1 MTQHTRILH
10 RSLNAQYPTA
20 KSAKGC
26 YIKDS
31 QGKQYIDASG
41 GAAVSCLGHGHD
53 RVIGA
58 MKAQIDRLQFVHTSF
73 FTSDPAEEL
82 AQRLASAAPGGK
94 WRVFFVSGGSEAT
107 EAALK
112 LCRQLWVERGEAQRD
127 HFFSRWFSYHGNTL
141 GALSVS
147 GNKAR
152 RALYDPILL
161 PRVKLAQPCH
171 AYRHRS
177 AGESEVEYGVRA
189 AQSLDFAMSEAG
201 PQRALGFI
209 AETVVGA
216 TLGAAPATRGYFKRI
231 REACDRHQAFFIA
244 DEVMCGMG
252 RCGKLFAIE
261 EEGVVPDMITL
272 AKGLGG
278 GYQAIGA
285 LLVREDLA
293 QELERGSGAFQH
305 GHTYIGHS
313 VAAAAAL
320 EVQKV
325 IEEEELVPRV
335 RVMGEK
341 LKQRLDARFGA
352 HPNVGDIRGRGLLLA
367 IELVEDRESKHPFPV
382 ERKLWA
388 GIKAAGL
395 EEGLICYPSGGTAD
409 GARGDHVLLA
419 PPFIVTEPQLDEIV
433 EKLGRAM
440 DKALER

>member
-41 GAAVSCLGHGHD
+41 GAAVSCLGHGHE

-58 MKAQIDRLQFVHTSF
+58 MKAQIDRLQFIHTSF

-171 AYRHRS
+171 AYRHLS

-216 TLGAAPATRGYFKRI
+216 TLGAAPATGGYFKRI
-231 REACDRHQAFFIA
+231 REVCDRHQAFFIA

-261 EEGVVPDMITL
+261 EEDVVPDMITL

-409 GARGDHVLLA
+409 GTRGDHVLLA